1 MEIAGFP
8 ASPAAVTVEAS
19 RRGFGDMLRMHQL
32 FVVFFFK
39 VFFLEVTLL
48 TILPH
53 AAGSHGQ
60 GDVHGSILE
69 VFSVCSASDGL
80 QQIKMTAGARDLLF
94 LQHGMGN
101 SLAAGFLDG
110 FFRERVA

>member
-32 FVVFFFK
+32 LVVFFFE

-60 GDVHGSILE
+60 GDVHGSIFE
-69 VFSVCSASDGL
+69 VFSVGGASEGL
-80 QQIKMTAGARDLLF
+80 
-94 LQHGMGN
+94 
-101 SLAAGFLDG
+101 
-110 FFRERVA
+110 